1 MDLYSPQVLEESNG
15 SLTIS
20 FRQLLVCRAISRL
33 SFERIA
39 EASYNGCLICQSVL
53 TCISAAI
60 LK

>member
-33 SFERIA
+33 SFERFA
-39 EASYNGCLICQSVL
+39 EFSYNKAVSLPGS
-53 TCISAAI
+53 SDSF
-60 LK
+60 